1 MFSREDVEDVCLF
14 LKVDFR
20 KKDLKLL
27 NNGKKKKKK
36 VPHFISFVE

>member
-27 NNGKKKKKK
+27 NNGKKKKK
-36 VPHFISFVE
+36 VPHFMSFVE